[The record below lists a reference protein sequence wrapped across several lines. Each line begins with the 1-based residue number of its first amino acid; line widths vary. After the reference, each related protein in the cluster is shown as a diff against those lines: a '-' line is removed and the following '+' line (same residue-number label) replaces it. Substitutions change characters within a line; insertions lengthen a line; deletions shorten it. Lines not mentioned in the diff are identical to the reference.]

1 MEQLKSKEY
10 TSIAKLMRGFLEEIE
25 LVPYSELPSPQ
36 EIVKELKR
44 RRYLENGITA
54 QQLGCAEDGDQVVF
68 AHYSPKKPP
77 EEVFKILQSPLLE
90 DGDPVTCHI
99 VVLTNTI
106 AENAQVEAQKARI
119 TKLAKASLSNRFKDK
134 KGQKFAS
141 ARCTLQQKL
150 SRFFP
155 SQFKAGF
162 ARPTMILPWNLML
175 ILQRQAL

>member
-1 MEQLKSKEY
+1 
-10 TSIAKLMRGFLEEIE
+10 MRGFLEEIE

-44 RRYLENGITA
+44 RRYLETESLHSNLAVQKTVIRSFSFTTPQRSLRKRCSKSYNLPFLKTA
-54 QQLGCAEDGDQVVF
+54 TLWPAILSFLQTRSQKT
-68 AHYSPKKPP
+68 HKSRPKKRG
-77 EEVFKILQSPLLE
+77 LLNW
-90 DGDPVTCHI
+90 PKQAFP
-99 VVLTNTI
+99 I
-106 AENAQVEAQKARI
+106 ASR
-119 TKLAKASLSNRFKDK
+119 TK

>member
-134 KGQKFAS
+134 KRSKICF
-141 ARCTLQQKL
+141 CTLHTPAKTEQV
-150 SRFFP
+150 FFHRNSKQDSLAP
-155 SQFKAGF
+155 
-162 ARPTMILPWNLML
+162 L
-175 ILQRQAL
+175 

>member
-68 AHYSPKKPP
+68 VHYSPKKPP
-77 EEVFKILQSPLLE
+77 EDLPYCRSYKHDRRKCTSRGP
-90 DGDPVTCHI
+90 
-99 VVLTNTI
+99 
-106 AENAQVEAQKARI
+106 K
-119 TKLAKASLSNRFKDK
+119 
-134 KGQKFAS
+134 S
-141 ARCTLQQKL
+141 ADY
-150 SRFFP
+150 
-155 SQFKAGF
+155 
-162 ARPTMILPWNLML
+162 
-175 ILQRQAL
+175 

>member
-77 EEVFKILQSPLLE
+77 EEVFKILSLI
-90 DGDPVTCHI
+90 HI
-99 VVLTNTI
+99 
-106 AENAQVEAQKARI
+106 
-119 TKLAKASLSNRFKDK
+119 
-134 KGQKFAS
+134 
-141 ARCTLQQKL
+141 
-150 SRFFP
+150 
-155 SQFKAGF
+155 
-162 ARPTMILPWNLML
+162 
-175 ILQRQAL
+175 

>member
-54 QQLGCAEDGDQVVF
+54 QQLGCAEDGDQVLL
-68 AHYSPKKPP
+68 AHDSPNKPP
-77 EEVFKILQSPLLE
+77 EEVVKILQSPRHE
-90 DGDPVTCHI
+90 DGDPMAILSFLQTRSQKTHKSRPKKRG
-99 VVLTNTI
+99 LLNWPKQAFPI
-106 AENAQVEAQKARI
+106 ASR
-119 TKLAKASLSNRFKDK
+119 TK

>member
-106 AENAQVEAQKARI
+106 AENAQVFDFELDEADVALI
-119 TKLAKASLSNRFKDK
+119 ASL
-134 KGQKFAS
+134 KG
-141 ARCTLQQKL
+141 CCGE
-150 SRFFP
+150 SRDP
-155 SQFKAGF
+155 DQ
-162 ARPTMILPWNLML
+162 ILF
-175 ILQRQAL
+175 